1 MTFLTLWTLS
11 TIPVGVIVGL
21 WLRAVGRG
29 E

>member
-1 MTFLTLWTLS
+1 MTLLTLWTLLS
-11 TIPVGVIVGL
+11 IPVGVIVGL